1 MNIKHKDEL
10 LKHAPLWQ
18 QIRHSYPNRLV
29 SLSVWVI
36 LGALFLLI
44 IWASVSQVN
53 TFVVARG
60 HVKPMAQNIVIQSQA
75 EGVLEQFV
83 AQVGDQVTKGD
94 LIAVI
99 DGRAI
104 DSDIHVT
111 RYQMTRL
118 KERIRRLEA
127 ELAETPYLIENPP
140 RSAQKLE
147 MTLFDARK
155 GAYGATIAA
164 KKETLLSLDERIQ
177 SLHQEQSVVIEQI
190 SLQTSLVKERR
201 RLYEQ
206 EKDKY
211 RRTGPKREAF
221 LDSQKQ
227 LLELQRKK
235 TSLLSGITSL
245 TTEAKTTLSDLKRY
259 ISQHKVDVSD
269 QLVSATREYI
279 ALKQQLVS
287 AQSQQRLSKIHAP
300 IDGIIL
306 KVADKTSGTYVATN
320 EFLYEIV
327 PINTRMEIVVD
338 LNPADINQVTLGDE
352 VTIKL
357 DSLPF
362 TKYGTMQG
370 KLRQVSEDVLTDDV
384 YGKEGLA
391 YRGWIDITSVDGI
404 RNKPEE
410 FRLQPGLSLE
420 ANIQTDRRTLI
431 SYILFPIAR
440 ALDESF
446 REP

>member
-1 MNIKHKDEL
+1 MNIEHNDRL

-18 QIRHSYPNRLV
+18 QIRDSHPNRLV

-36 LGALFLLI
+36 LYALFLLI
-44 IWASVSQVN
+44 IWASVFKVN
-53 TFVVARG
+53 TAVVARG
-60 HVKPMAQNIVIQSQA
+60 YVKPIAQNIVIQSQA

-83 AQVGDQVTKGD
+83 IQVGDQVAKGD

-104 DSDIHVT
+104 DSDIHMT
-111 RYQMTRL
+111 QYQMTHL

-127 ELAETPYLIENPP
+127 ELAETPYLIENP
-140 RSAQKLE
+140 RLSSQKLE
-147 MTLFDARK
+147 KTLFDARK

-164 KKETLLSLDERIQ
+164 KNETLLSLDKRIQ

-211 RRTGPKREAF
+211 RRTGPKHEAF

-227 LLELQRKK
+227 LLELQRTK
-235 TSLLSGITSL
+235 TSLLSGISSL

-269 QLVSATREYI
+269 QLVSATREYN
-279 ALKQQLVS
+279 ALEQQLVS
-287 AQSQQRLSKIHAP
+287 AQSQQRLTKIHAP

-352 VTIKL
+352 VIIKL

-370 KLRQVSEDVLTDDV
+370 KLRQVSEDLLTDDV

-391 YRGWIDITSVDGI
+391 YRGWIDINSVDGI